1 MIVYAV
7 FPKLIK
13 TDLISLHSNQSTDVL
28 LNLRQSFFDDL
39 VSDGLGNEGDELVG
53 RRCSGSKP
61 LPVKLS
67 EDICSL
73 LHCRKNNSH
82 IPRSIVKNGKRDKN
96 YLEASRA
103 AAASSQP
110 ATISAPSTNRTISD
124 QVALSSVMKELNM
137 LKESMRTLVSEVSIL
152 HRDKAAATRAPST
165 CHVSVLCQQ
174 PCSAHELP
182 SLLGCPV
189 LNTVLV
195 GAGLSWK
202 VKIHKENLYNAL
214 QSSSVTLNPY
224 LEKQPIQGCICP
236 YTLCTFF

>member
-1 MIVYAV
+1 M
-7 FPKLIK
+7 
-13 TDLISLHSNQSTDVL
+13 
-28 LNLRQSFFDDL
+28 
-39 VSDGLGNEGDELVG
+39 
-53 RRCSGSKP
+53 
-61 LPVKLS
+61 
-67 EDICSL
+67 
-73 LHCRKNNSH
+73 
-82 IPRSIVKNGKRDKN
+82 KNGKRDKN

-103 AAASSQP
+103 LSVLSQSQVAASSQP

-165 CHVSVLCQQ
+165 CHVSVLCKQ

-189 LNTVLV
+189 LITVLL

-214 QSSSVTLNPY
+214 QSSSESHSVHIWKNDQSKVVSVPTLSAPPCSSKQDYISIVTWNCRRYHNSKHY
-224 LEKQPIQGCICP
+224 LQDMIAKGADIIVLQEHW
-236 YTLCTFF
+236 LSSS

>member
-1 MIVYAV
+1 MLYCYQT
-7 FPKLIK
+7 F
-13 TDLISLHSNQSTDVL
+13 SLLSYQSTDVL
-28 LNLRQSFFDDL
+28 LNRRQLFFDDL

-53 RRCSGSKP
+53 HRGSGSKP
-61 LPVKLS
+61 LLVKLS

-82 IPRSIVKNGKRDKN
+82 IPCSIVKNGKRDKN

-103 AAASSQP
+103 LSVLSQSQAAASSQP

-165 CHVSVLCQQ
+165 CHIPVLCKQ

-182 SLLGCPV
+182 SF
-189 LNTVLV
+189 LV
-195 GAGLSWK
+195 A
-202 VKIHKENLYNAL
+202 
-214 QSSSVTLNPY
+214 P
-224 LEKQPIQGCICP
+224 
-236 YTLCTFF
+236 F